1 MNKIMTFAL
10 TSNAS
15 ALGLN
20 WIYNRSYLERL
31 AKNRSLLF
39 NPVNQQEY
47 EEAKESYLA
56 YPHAKVG
63 DVSAE
68 GDILRWLYQALKENP
83 NLTPKEYENLVF
95 NKIQPGGDYVG
106 FVESYG
112 RLLIY
117 NKIISFHKLNAPK
130 VPQEDDQMIGFMPY
144 IAVKALNLET
154 KKAYELATV
163 FTNKEVYLSY
173 FNWFDEITEALS
185 KQSLQET
192 LKEAVLN
199 APDEKER
206 FLKATTLN
214 PNELIN
220 EGVNTACHI
229 DHALPLIVNILMNT
243 NDLKS
248 ALELNVLLG
257 GASSDRASIIGFIYS
272 YISELPN
279 EFSPVHP

>member
-1 MNKIMTFAL
+1 MTFAL

-20 WIYNRSYLERL
+20 WIYNQDYLKAL
-31 AKNRSLLF
+31 AKKRSLLF
-39 NPVNQQEY
+39 NPVNKEEY
-47 EEAKESYLA
+47 KEAKEAYLA

-68 GDILRWLYQALKENP
+68 GDILRWLYDALKGNP
-83 NLTPKEYENLVF
+83 ELSAKDYENLVF
-95 NKIQPGGDYVG
+95 EKIQPGGDYIG

-117 NKIISFHKLNAPK
+117 NKIVSFHKLDVPK

-144 IAVKALNLET
+144 IAVKALDLKTE
-154 KKAYELATV
+154 KAYELAQV
-163 FTNKEVYLSY
+163 FTNKPIYLDY
-173 FNWFDEITEALS
+173 FNWLDEIVDGLTND
-185 KQSLQET
+185 SLQET
-192 LKEAVLN
+192 LKKAVTK

-206 FLKATTLN
+206 FEKAVQLD
-214 PNELIN
+214 PYGLLSI
-220 EGVNTACHI
+220 GVNTACHI
-229 DHALPLIVNILMNT
+229 DHALPLIVSILMHT
-243 NDLKS
+243 SDLKS
-248 ALELNVLLG
+248 ALELNVVLG

-279 EFSPVHP
+279 NFSPVHP